1 MTHKKKFVTIGT
13 MLLLLL
19 ALCIPAFSGAL
30 AVDEILID
38 IPVGRETTI
47 FNDKGESVGTLQPTQ
62 ESGIVFQAGTGER
75 ITGVRVQYKLATGN
89 STKQAE
95 ALEGKTKVQLSLV
108 QTDASVTEPAVTEAA
123 AGLPE
128 SGWIDSNL
136 VITALSARI
145 AVDASRTE
153 KNEAEIASLNKT
165 LAKVQESKTNDP
177 APTAN
182 PIPVLEQNN
191 SEPWVPY
198 AALALGI
205 VCVGAL
211 GWIALS
217 TYAAKIEKE
226 HQTEQLKKLNE
237 HFTKGIPVKEPLK
250 MELNAWPRDARVE
263 IVSDALDQMAKSEG
277 RTVEYSVQSAPA
289 EPVKPVEPPPVPE
302 GEEPELLKLA
312 NSLVGVA
319 ASATWRDIVSEAG
332 WRAVLL
338 QANPT
343 EKGTYIVDDSGFSI
357 IAALMRGAEADI
369 AYIVPSYQDPN
380 ASEKRWHDFYAI
392 TESESVRRYRVDAL
406 PVMFIE
412 KGVFFLPKSK
422 GRLTRRPQ

>member
-1 MTHKKKFVTIGT
+1 MIRRKRIAVYAVLF
-13 MLLLLL
+13 LLL

-30 AVDEILID
+30 AADEIWID
-38 IPVGRETTI
+38 IPVGRETTVS
-47 FNDKGESVGTLQPTQ
+47 NEEGETIGVLQPTQ
-62 ESGIVFQAGTGER
+62 ESGIVFQANTGER
-75 ITGVRVQYKLATGN
+75 ITGVRVQYKLATVT
-89 STKQAE
+89 SAKQNE
-95 ALEGKTKVQLSLV
+95 ALTGKTKVQLSLV
-108 QTDASVTEPAVTEAA
+108 QQDASATEPAATEAA
-123 AGLPE
+123 TILPE

-145 AVDASRTE
+145 AMDASRTE
-153 KNEAEIASLNKT
+153 KNEAEIAALTEK
-165 LAKVQESKTNDP
+165 LAKVQESQTNDP

-182 PIPVLEQNN
+182 PILASEQKNT
-191 SEPWVPY
+191 ELWIPY
-198 AALALGI
+198 AALTLGI

-226 HQTEQLKKLNE
+226 HQTDQLKKLNE
-237 HFTKGIPVKEPLK
+237 HFAKGIPVKEPLK
-250 MELNAWPRDARVE
+250 MELNSWPRNARVE
-263 IVSDALDQMAKSEG
+263 IVSDALDHMAKREG
-277 RTVEYSVQSAPA
+277 QNAGYSVHPTPVEPA
-289 EPVKPVEPPPVPE
+289 KPVELPPVPE

-319 ASATWRDIVSEAG
+319 ASATWRNIVSEAG
-332 WRAVLL
+332 FRYALL

-343 EKGTYIVDDSGFSI
+343 EKGTYIADDSGFSI

-380 ASEKRWHDFYAI
+380 ASEKRWHDFYSI

-412 KGVFFLPKSK
+412 NGVFFLPKSK
-422 GRLTRRPQ
+422 GRLTRRP